1 MLRPLGPGKLA
12 LEGMRF
18 LPPILSPLIDAGKRG
33 EPLEPVVTAI
43 VRMFG
48 FDTFMY
54 ATSLSPRR
62 GQEAVSYVFTT
73 LPREWV
79 ARYDQQ
85 AYIEVD
91 PRVVCT
97 FESAL
102 PFVWDQKSERGKSAA
117 VDAYLDD
124 AAAHGVASGV
134 SFVIYS
140 PVGGHILVAF
150 NSARPEIDE
159 MRRFEIARNLGD
171 MLLLGIYFHE
181 VFMKTVVERGLP
193 PKFQGAP
200 LTPQEKRCLALSA
213 HGYTSRKIAT
223 VLKISERTVE
233 LYFSQLRAKLDV
245 SSRQEAVGKAIEERI
260 IRHGHLNDLL
270 TEISEQQER
279 SSRINGRT
287 PPLRRMKLVQ

>member
-33 EPLEPVVTAI
+33 EPLESVVTAI

-85 AYIEVD
+85 AYIEID

-117 VDAYLDD
+117 VDDT
-124 AAAHGVASGV
+124 STT
-134 SFVIYS
+134 
-140 PVGGHILVAF
+140 
-150 NSARPEIDE
+150 RPPTAW
-159 MRRFEIARNLGD
+159 RA
-171 MLLLGIYFHE
+171 
-181 VFMKTVVERGLP
+181 VF
-193 PKFQGAP
+193 
-200 LTPQEKRCLALSA
+200 
-213 HGYTSRKIAT
+213 
-223 VLKISERTVE
+223 
-233 LYFSQLRAKLDV
+233 
-245 SSRQEAVGKAIEERI
+245 
-260 IRHGHLNDLL
+260 
-270 TEISEQQER
+270 R
-279 SSRINGRT
+279 SSSIHPSAVTSSSHLIRSGPKSTRCGASRSRGT
-287 PPLRRMKLVQ
+287 WATCCSSVSTFTKSS